1 MAKID
6 FNKLV
11 RDMIDSAK
19 KELTIHYD
27 LSNLPAEKQSEFFAE
42 TVELTTTLK
51 IEVKAS
57 DIKPSGEIQNRCS
70 RVVCL
75 TVEDLGVNKQQNII
89 RQILTPTDLFRQK
102 SPV

>member
-1 MAKID
+1 MANID

-19 KELTIHYD
+19 KELSMHYQT
-27 LSNLPAEKQSEFFAE
+27 SNLHGEKLSKFFAE
-42 TVELTTTLK
+42 NIELTTTLK

-57 DIKPSGEIQNRCS
+57 DPKASRGIQNRSS

-75 TVEDLGVNKQQNII
+75 TVEDLGVNKQQDVL
-89 RQILTPTDLFRQK
+89 RQILTPTDM
-102 SPV
+102 